1 MTAPAAM
8 DGVLSALRYWL
19 LRYRRTWRGTI
30 VISVANPA
38 LFLTALGFGL
48 GKLVD
53 HRHSHYL
60 NGSSYL
66 AFLAPG
72 LLAAAMMQTAYL
84 ESSGPVRVSARSGG
98 AYRVAVAAPLS
109 PRDIQLGH
117 LLFVAFRLITSAAA
131 FALVAYAF
139 GAVPGSGVV
148 PLVLAATLT
157 GLAFAT
163 PVAAWAVTVERPTLI
178 GAGFRFVIMPLYMFS
193 GTFFAIAQLPAWLRA
208 IARCTP
214 LYQGVALARTAA
226 HGGTGALSTGTH
238 ITYLAALVAVGVIAG
253 ARSYRRVL
261 TA

>member
-1 MTAPAAM
+1 MTADVTAR
-8 DGVLSALRYWL
+8 GVRSELYYWL

-38 LFLTALGFGL
+38 LFLAALGFGL

-60 NGSSYL
+60 HGATYL

-84 ESSGPVRVSARSGG
+84 ESAGPVHVSARDGG

-109 PRDIQLGH
+109 PADVYLGH
-117 LLFVAFRLITSAAA
+117 LLFVAFRLVTSALA

-139 GAVPGSGVV
+139 GAVPGSGVA
-148 PLVLAATLT
+148 PLVVAATLT
-157 GLAFAT
+157 GCAFAA
-163 PVAAWAVTVERPTLI
+163 PIAAWAVTVEQRALLN
-178 GAGFRFVIMPLYMFS
+178 GGFRFVIMPLYMFS
-193 GTFFAIAQLPAWLRA
+193 GTFFAIAQLPGWLQLL
-208 IARCTP
+208 ARCTP
-214 LYQGVALARTAA
+214 LYQGVALCRAA
-226 HGGTGALSTGTH
+226 ATTSGGVPAITGHVA
-238 ITYLAALVAVGVIAG
+238 YLVVLVAAGLVIAP
-253 ARSYRRVL
+253 RTYRRVL

>member
-117 LLFVAFRLITSAAA
+117 LLFVAL
-131 FALVAYAF
+131 
-139 GAVPGSGVV
+139 PGSGVV